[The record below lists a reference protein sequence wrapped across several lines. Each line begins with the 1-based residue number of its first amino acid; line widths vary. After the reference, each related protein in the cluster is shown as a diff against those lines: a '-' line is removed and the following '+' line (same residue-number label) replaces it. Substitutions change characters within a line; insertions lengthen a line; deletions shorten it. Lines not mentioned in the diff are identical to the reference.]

1 MENLEP
7 YPGFYDEKQYGE
19 YEKQF
24 LHYATVSMQNIF
36 VYKIKVIKLSKFY
49 FLLFYR
55 TKN

>member
-36 VYKIKVIKLSKFY
+36 VYKTKLSKFY

>member
-36 VYKIKVIKLSKFY
+36 VYEIKVIKLSKFY